1 MAGGG
6 RLDDPALL
14 AHDARLDVVEAPAH
28 ARLDVVE
35 APAHA
40 RLDIVEA
47 PAHAH
52 LGYLAE
58 VSGAGLL

>member
-6 RLDDPALL
+6 RLDDLALL
-14 AHDARLDVVEAPAH
+14 AHVPLVYLVGAPAH
-28 ARLDVVE
+28 ARLDIVE